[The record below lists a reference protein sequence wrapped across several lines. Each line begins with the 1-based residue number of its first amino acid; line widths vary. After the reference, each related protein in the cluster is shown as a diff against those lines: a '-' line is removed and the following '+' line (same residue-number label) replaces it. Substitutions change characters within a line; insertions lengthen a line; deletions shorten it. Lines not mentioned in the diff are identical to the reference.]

1 MLYAAIFALALG
13 LDQLVKWWAVIRLS
27 KVPTIPIIQDFF
39 HLTYAE
45 NKGAAFSILSGA
57 RWFFVTTALIF
68 ILFMSVLLKKNY
80 FTTWWSKLGVA
91 LVSAGA
97 LGNAIDRMRYGHVVD
112 MFDFRAINFAIFNVA
127 DMMITL
133 GGILLAV
140 YLLFVEGRNG
150 KKL

>member
-1 MLYAAIFALALG
+1 MLYAIIFALALG
-13 LDQLVKWWAVIRLS
+13 ADQLVKWWAVAKLS
-27 KVPTIPIIQDFF
+27 KVPTIPIIQNFF

-57 RWFFVTTALIF
+57 RWFFVAIALVF
-68 ILFMSVLLKKNY
+68 IVLMSVLLKKNY

-97 LGNAIDRMRYGHVVD
+97 LGNALDRMRYGHVVD
-112 MFDFRAINFAIFNVA
+112 LFDFRAINFAIFNVA
-127 DMMITL
+127 DVMITV

-140 YLLFVEGRNG
+140 YLLFVEGKHG